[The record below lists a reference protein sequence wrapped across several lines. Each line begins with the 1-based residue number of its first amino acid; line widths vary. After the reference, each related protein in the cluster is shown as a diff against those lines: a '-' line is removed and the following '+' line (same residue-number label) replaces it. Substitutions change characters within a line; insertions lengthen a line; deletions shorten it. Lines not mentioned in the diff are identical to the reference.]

1 MTALLVVSG
10 MPVLEHHLTPAAAPP
25 TLPVAPM
32 TWLFSVAGVLGLL
45 SVVLPHD
52 PITNDPAVVVISV
65 TALAA
70 AVVLHLVAGR
80 VGPRRVLGILI
91 FGCVMIAAVIVATG
105 GVPNASATLFSWT
118 VLYAFYALSWRSAFG
133 LLALVGVLYAGV
145 IVLIPPSF
153 PAVAHWTTTI
163 GTLAGSG
170 VLVGTMKGRLDE
182 LVGRLANTA
191 RRDDLT
197 GLLNLRGLREAL
209 DAEVARSARNGRSLT
224 IVVVDADRFESVND
238 ALGGPGGDEILGE
251 IAGVLRRRARR
262 MDVVARSGGGEF
274 TLLLPETGPA
284 EAMVSAERV
293 RLAISREVSR
303 PGVTLTASIGVATWP
318 EHGGDAEAL
327 QVSARRALVAAK
339 RQGRDRV
346 VRFDPVATA
355 TLLAGGAHRESRQ
368 DALVLL
374 AESLDLRD
382 PSTAAHSQ
390 TVGRLAAAT
399 AVALD
404 LEPDAVERVRLAG
417 ILHDVG
423 KLSMPD
429 AVLLKPGRLTPDEW
443 NVIRR
448 HPELGA
454 RLLEGAGL
462 DDLAA
467 WVRFHHER
475 IDGGGYPSGLAGD
488 AIPLEARILGVADAY
503 EAMTADRPYRRAMA
517 HEDAVAELRLHTGTQ
532 FDPAVVEAFLHARE
546 AALDV
551 H

>member
-1 MTALLVVSG
+1 
-10 MPVLEHHLTPAAAPP
+10 MPSSAAPRP
-25 TLPVAPM
+25 QLPVAPLQ
-32 TWLFSVAGVLGLL
+32 WLFVVAGVLGLL
-45 SVVLPHD
+45 SVLLPHD
-52 PITNDPAVVVISV
+52 PVTDDRAV
-65 TALAA
+65 TALSAA
-70 AVVLHLVAGR
+70 ALVVAVVLRLT
-80 VGPRRVLGILI
+80 GPRFGRRAAAAALVLGSLL
-91 FGCVMIAAVIVATG
+91 AAGAIVATG
-105 GVPNASATLFSWT
+105 GVPNASAALFNWV
-118 VLYAFYALSWRSAFG
+118 VLYAFYVLPWRGATAL
-133 LLALVGVLYAGV
+133 LVLVAVLYAGV
-145 IVLIPPSF
+145 IAINPPPF
-153 PAVAHWTTTI
+153 PVVAHWTTTI

-170 VLVGTMKGRLDE
+170 VLVGVMKGRLDD
-182 LVGRLANTA
+182 LVARLARTA

-209 DAEVARSARNGRSLT
+209 DAEVARRDRTGRSLAL
-224 IVVVDADRFESVND
+224 VVVDADRFEAVND
-238 ALGGPGGDEILGE
+238 ALGGRGGDEVLLE
-251 IAGVLRRRARR
+251 VAGVLRRRARR

-274 TLLLPETGPA
+274 TMLLPETGPA
-284 EAMVSAERV
+284 EAVVTAERL

-303 PGVTLTASIGVATWP
+303 PGVTLTASVGVAGCP
-318 EHGGDAEAL
+318 EHGTDAEAL
-327 QVSARRALVAAK
+327 QGAARRALLAAK

-346 VRFDPVATA
+346 VRFDPVATE
-355 TLLAGGAHRESRQ
+355 TLLQGGAHRESRQ

-399 AVALD
+399 ARALD

-417 ILHDVG
+417 VLHDVG

-429 AVLLKPGRLTPDEW
+429 AVLLKPGRLTAEEW
-443 NVIRR
+443 EVIRR

-475 IDGGGYPSGLAGD
+475 MDGGGYPTGLAGP

-517 HEDAVAELRLHTGTQ
+517 HEDAVAELHRHAGTQ
-532 FDPAVVEAFLHARE
+532 FDPGVVEAFLAAVSPAR
-546 AALDV
+546 AA
-551 H
+551 